1 MHRAKN
7 KGLVESQKP
16 QGSRYGVWGLTDKG
30 KALYPMTPK
39 QVPIAVQ
46 PRTPM
51 RYPNLSDPSRQ
62 DIWKS
67 PTTPPPVFN
76 GASDDDEFF

>member
-1 MHRAKN
+1 
-7 KGLVESQKP
+7 
-16 QGSRYGVWGLTDKG
+16 
-30 KALYPMTPK
+30 MTPK

-51 RYPNLSDPSRQ
+51 RYPNLSDPNRQ

-67 PTTPPPVFN
+67 PTTPPPVLN
-76 GASDDDEFF
+76 STSDDDEFF